1 MMTLMQ
7 YCNIGL

>member
-1 MMTLMQ
+1 MTLMQ